1 MLQAA
6 FGGDV
11 GPQGELY
18 TSVYSIDGV
27 SFGVIFASELV
38 KSYTLTPQAAGLD
51 VTRQWRMFAMDSKQA
66 PVTFAADH
74 ALTLDK
80 CANTSVCVHYASPAI
95 QTRSVPNYTT

>member
-1 MLQAA
+1 ML
-6 FGGDV
+6 FGMLASKHGV
-11 GPQGELY
+11 LSSGSNGGF
-18 TSVYSIDGV
+18 DGV

-38 KSYTLTPQAAGLD
+38 TSYALTPQATGLD

-95 QTRSVPNYTT
+95 QTRSVPNCTT